1 MKLIFTFLITLYTLS
16 LSAQEPQ
23 PPLHNQFR
31 DFVEFQ
37 QNRQQVER
45 PKIERKNGKV
55 TITMTEAQFQRMR
68 RMRMSQRNGFR
79 PIGMNQ
85 PMCEK
90 CFNHH
95 RPPMEKPKMKWQE

>member
-1 MKLIFTFLITLYTLS
+1 
-16 LSAQEPQ
+16 
-23 PPLHNQFR
+23 
-31 DFVEFQ
+31 
-37 QNRQQVER
+37 
-45 PKIERKNGKV
+45 
-55 TITMTEAQFQRMR
+55 MTEAQFQRMR

-79 PIGMNQ
+79 PIEMNQ